1 MLHQSPRC
9 EKLRSGH
16 WTPQKNTRLFNGKQL
31 LDGFVGAYTCY
42 DLPPSSAQR
51 HTSIFNGIS
60 ELVGKPNGK
69 LRWGELALRW
79 VLISL
84 SNCFLSVI
92 EETRVNRSGSRGV
105 WNKSRR
111 WSVLF
116 GSNAFR
122 VKCMYLN
129 TFTVW
134 ILITLQSGPLILLNN
149 IASSNAKYHLS
160 ATFVRIQINVANSS
174 AKLKCQSCT
183 TWMTHTCGRRRLP
196 AGPQA
201 IMKCSPH
208 ASRLQ
213 KTSHWKGRRW
223 LWQKQA
229 RPDERRFPPT
239 DQRHPREANWW
250 ICEYVCA
257 NVGVDGGL
265 PPRRTD
271 NCLSYRHQLWLFF
284 FFF

>member
-1 MLHQSPRC
+1 MLHQSPRR

-31 LDGFVGAYTCY
+31 LDGSVGAYTCY

-51 HTSIFNGIS
+51 HTSIFRGIS
-60 ELVGKPNGK
+60 ELVGKRNGK
-69 LRWGELALRW
+69 LRWGKLALRW
-79 VLISL
+79 ALISL

-134 ILITLQSGPLILLNN
+134 ILITAHLDSVMNLV
-149 IASSNAKYHLS
+149 HLS
-160 ATFVRIQINVANSS
+160 
-174 AKLKCQSCT
+174 
-183 TWMTHTCGRRRLP
+183 CGHP
-196 AGPQA
+196 
-201 IMKCSPH
+201 KKVW
-208 ASRLQ
+208 AS
-213 KTSHWKGRRW
+213 
-223 LWQKQA
+223 
-229 RPDERRFPPT
+229 
-239 DQRHPREANWW
+239 
-250 ICEYVCA
+250 V
-257 NVGVDGGL
+257 L
-265 PPRRTD
+265 PPQKKVGRA
-271 NCLSYRHQLWLFF
+271 L
-284 FFF
+284 